1 MVIRYGCVGVTVKFR
16 EPVNILP
23 DSFVVRMEDMGT
35 VLMSL
40 EPLACCCVN
49 LAANMVPFVNYQDP
63 LAGIRGLPG
72 KDRAK
77 QSCADN

>member
-1 MVIRYGCVGVTVKFR
+1 
-16 EPVNILP
+16 
-23 DSFVVRMEDMGT
+23 MGT
-35 VLMSL
+35 VFMYLDTL
-40 EPLACCCVN
+40 DFFCVN
-49 LAANMVPFVNYQDP
+49 IAANMVPFVNYQDP